1 MADSPESIDIRLE
14 SPLFARVRD
23 ALRTAILRGELPPG
37 AKLPSEAQLSAQHG
51 VSRITV
57 RQALAELQASG
68 LVRTVNGRGSFVSQP
83 GAPGGQSPLVGVL
96 ESMRKRGFRAHG
108 RLVSQ
113 RTVPANAEVAKALG
127 LIAGTPVG
135 ALTVMRYR
143 DDAPFAIG
151 TTYLDP
157 PLAERLATQDLVE
170 HDVNDVL
177 HRVLGLRTAKTRV
190 TVQAVATEPGLARR
204 LRREAG
210 TPLLR
215 ILTTSFDYDR
225 VPVVYSETFGAPEV
239 MEYRATLHGWPEEDA

>member
-1 MADSPESIDIRLE
+1 MSELSVSADATLE
-14 SPLFARVRD
+14 APLFARVRD
-23 ALRTAILRGELPPG
+23 ALRTAILRGELAPG
-37 AKLPSEAQLSAQHG
+37 ARLPSEAQLSAQHS

-83 GAPGGQSPLVGVL
+83 GAPGGQAPLVGVL

-108 RLVSQ
+108 RLVSH
-113 RTVPANAEVAKALG
+113 RTAPATADVAQALD
-127 LIAGTPVG
+127 LPAGASIG
-135 ALTVMRYR
+135 AVTVMRYR
-143 DDAPFAIG
+143 DDVPFAVG

-157 PLAERLATQDLVE
+157 VLAQRLAEQNLVE

-190 TVQAVATEPGLARR
+190 TVQAVATDASLARR

-215 ILTTSFDYDR
+215 ILTTSLDHDR
-225 VPVVYSETFGAPEV
+225 VPVIYSDTFGAPEV
-239 MEYRATLHGWPEEDA
+239 MDYRATLHAWPEEDA